1 MKQVIQK
8 ISFTLLMSA
17 VLVPASLL
25 AQTTKEKAEKEEKE
39 AKSAEQIIIT
49 RKGDKDEKI
58 VIEVNGDKVTVNG
71 KEIKDGDGDVT
82 VRRNRIRDV
91 KAYGGNRYSYNYNND
106 NFNSMVFDSNR
117 PMLGVTTEKVEK
129 GVEVREV
136 TKGSAAEKIGL
147 KKGDIITKIDDK
159 TIDSPDD
166 LSAAIKKHKV
176 GEKVTVGFLRD
187 KKEMKE
193 TAELSKWKGVSVY
206 SASPNFDID
215 LGDLNMNLGKI
226 RVPSTP
232 HLNNLGVGGWSWS
245 GTGGPKLGLSV
256 QDSEDGKGVKVL
268 DVDEDGNAAKS
279 GIKEDDVITEIDGK
293 AVNSADEV
301 AKIVR
306 DSREKVSINV
316 KLTRGGKTETLEV
329 KIPRRLKTTD
339 L

>member
-25 AQTTKEKAEKEEKE
+25 AQSAKEKAEKDEKD
-39 AKSAEQIIIT
+39 KSAEQIIIT
-49 RKGDKDEKI
+49 RKGDKADKI

-71 KEIKDGDGDVT
+71 KDVKDSDGEVT
-82 VRRNRIRDV
+82 VRRNKIKDV
-91 KAYGGNRYSYNYNND
+91 RAYGGNRYTYNYNTD
-106 NFNSMVFDSNR
+106 FNSMAFDTDR
-117 PMLGVTTEKVEK
+117 AMLGVTTEKVDK
-129 GVEVREV
+129 GVEVQEV
-136 TKGSAAEKIGL
+136 TKGSAAEKAGL

-159 TIDSPDD
+159 KIDSPDD
-166 LSAAIKKHKV
+166 LSAAIKKHKA

-193 TAELSKWKGVSVY
+193 TAELTKWKGVSVF
-206 SASPNFDID
+206 STTPGQFDID

-226 RVPSTP
+226 RMPSF
-232 HLNNLGVGGWSWS
+232 NGNFGQNWNWS
-245 GTGGPKLGLSV
+245 GTGGPKLGMSV
-256 QDSEDGKGVKVL
+256 QDAEDGRGVKVL
-268 DVDEDGNAAKS
+268 DVDEDGNAAKG
-279 GIKEDDVITEIDGK
+279 GIKEGDVLTEVDGK

-306 DSREKVSINV
+306 DSRDKGSINI
-316 KLTRGGKTETLEV
+316 KLTRGGKAESVTLT
-329 KIPRRLKTTD
+329 IPRRLKTTD

>member
-25 AQTTKEKAEKEEKE
+25 AQSTKEKAEKDEKD
-39 AKSAEQIIIT
+39 KSAEQIIIT

-71 KEIKDGDGDVT
+71 KDVKDSDGDVT
-82 VRRNRIRDV
+82 VRRNKIKDV
-91 KAYGGNRYSYNYNND
+91 RAYGGNNRYTYNYNTD
-106 NFNSMVFDSNR
+106 FNSMAFDSDR
-117 PMLGVTTEKVEK
+117 PMLGVTTEKVAN
-129 GVEVREV
+129 GVEVQEV

-147 KKGDIITKIDDK
+147 KKGDIITRIDEK
-159 TIDSPDD
+159 KIDSPDD
-166 LSAAIKKHKV
+166 LSAAIRKHKI
-176 GEKVTVGFLRD
+176 GEKVTVGYLRD

-193 TAELSKWKGVSVY
+193 TAELSKWKGVTVFNT
-206 SASPNFDID
+206 APGQFNID
-215 LGDLNMNLGKI
+215 LGDLNTNLGKI
-226 RVPSTP
+226 RGMSG
-232 HLNNLGVGGWSWS
+232 NFGQGWSWS
-245 GTGGPKLGLSV
+245 GTGGSKLGMSV
-256 QDSEDGKGVKVL
+256 QDAEDGKGVKVL
-268 DVDEDGNAAKS
+268 DVDEDGNAAKA

-306 DSREKVSINV
+306 DSREKGSINV
-316 KLTRGGKTETLEV
+316 KLSRGGKTESVNIT
-329 KIPRRLKTTD
+329 IPRRLKTAD

>member
-25 AQTTKEKAEKEEKE
+25 AQSTKEKAEKEEKE

-71 KEIKDGDGDVT
+71 KDIKDGDGDVT

-91 KAYGGNRYSYNYNND
+91 KAYGGNRYSYNYNTD

-117 PMLGVTTEKVEK
+117 PMLGVTTEKVDK
-129 GVEVREV
+129 GVEVQEV

-159 TIDSPDD
+159 KIDSPDD
-166 LSAAIKKHKV
+166 LSAAIRKHKV
-176 GEKVTVGFLRD
+176 GEKVAVSYLRD

-206 SASPNFDID
+206 TGTPGQFDLD
-215 LGDLNMNLGKI
+215 LGDLNMNLG
-226 RVPSTP
+226 RLRTPSVN
-232 HLNNLGVGGWSWS
+232 LNHGGAWSWS
-245 GTGGPKLGLSV
+245 GSGSPKLGMSV

-268 DVDEDGNAAKS
+268 DVDEDGNAAKG

-306 DSREKVSINV
+306 ESREKVSINV
-316 KLTRGGKTETLEV
+316 KLLRGGKTETVEL

>member
-25 AQTTKEKAEKEEKE
+25 AQSTKEKAEKEEKE

-71 KEIKDGDGDVT
+71 KDIKDGDGDVT

-91 KAYGGNRYSYNYNND
+91 KAYGGNRYSYNYNTD

-117 PMLGVTTEKVEK
+117 PMLGVTTEKVDK
-129 GVEVREV
+129 GVEVQEV

-159 TIDSPDD
+159 KIDSPDD
-166 LSAAIKKHKV
+166 LSAAIRKHKV
-176 GEKVTVGFLRD
+176 GEKVAVSYLRD

-193 TAELSKWKGVSVY
+193 AAELSKWKGVSVY
-206 SASPNFDID
+206 TGTPGQFDLD
-215 LGDLNMNLGKI
+215 LGDLNMNLG
-226 RVPSTP
+226 RLRTPSVN
-232 HLNNLGVGGWSWS
+232 LNHGGAWSWS
-245 GTGGPKLGLSV
+245 GSGSPKLGMSV

-268 DVDEDGNAAKS
+268 DVDEDGNAAKG

-306 DSREKVSINV
+306 ESREKVSINV
-316 KLTRGGKTETLEV
+316 KLLRGGKTETVEL

>member
-25 AQTTKEKAEKEEKE
+25 AQSTKEKAEKEEKE

-71 KEIKDGDGDVT
+71 KDIKDGDGDVT

-91 KAYGGNRYSYNYNND
+91 KAYGGNRYSYNYNAD

-117 PMLGVTTEKVEK
+117 PMLGVTTEKVDK
-129 GVEVREV
+129 GVEVQEV

-159 TIDSPDD
+159 KIDSPDD
-166 LSAAIKKHKV
+166 LSAAIRKHKV
-176 GEKVTVGFLRD
+176 GEKVAVSYLRD

-206 SASPNFDID
+206 TGTPGHFDVD

-226 RVPSTP
+226 RVPSVNSFSP
-232 HLNNLGVGGWSWS
+232 GAWSWS
-245 GTGGPKLGLSV
+245 GSGSPKLGMSV

-268 DVDEDGNAAKS
+268 DVDEDGNAAKG

-306 DSREKVSINV
+306 ESREKVSINV
-316 KLTRGGKTETLEV
+316 KLLRGGKTETVEL